1 MEAKKKRC
9 GSRLLAVGLLAGAML
24 QIPGIGAQGGEPI
37 KVACIGNS
45 ITNGGGVYASY
56 PDHLGPMLAEKYGE
70 NAYRVDNFGVGG
82 TTLSKLSN
90 NPYWEHE
97 ELQQALA
104 SEPDFVI
111 IKFGTNDSK
120 ASCWPQSKD
129 TYDDDL
135 TEMVHLFQALPS
147 APVVCVG
154 IPVWVCKDNYNI
166 SRATLEQEIM
176 PVIRRTAIE
185 LGVDTI
191 DFYSVLKDHPEYYHT
206 DGIHPTHP
214 GAELLAAK
222 VMEKLEEYPHPDP
235 SGVARPQ
242 ADALMLPTRV
252 QAGSSLDVDLGDGR
266 ICRLYDLQGALVL
279 EAVADKAGR
288 VNLHIPSSPGVYVL
302 QLVGGTAPAQCKLV
316 VE

>member
-1 MEAKKKRC
+1 MEAKTKKS

-24 QIPGIGAQGGEPI
+24 QAPGIGAQSSEPI

-70 NAYRVDNFGVGG
+70 GAYQVDNFGVGG
-82 TTLSKLSN
+82 TTLSKLGN

-97 ELQQALA
+97 ELQEALT
-104 SEPDFVI
+104 SEPDFVL

-120 ASCWPQSKD
+120 TSCWPQSKD
-129 TYDDDL
+129 TYADDL
-135 TEMVHLFQALPS
+135 KEMVLSFQSLPS
-147 APVVCVG
+147 KPVVLVG
-154 IPVWVCKDNYNI
+154 IPVWVCKESYNI

-176 PVIRRTAIE
+176 PVIRQTAVE

-191 DFYSVLKDHPEYYHT
+191 DFYSVLKDHSEYYHT

-235 SGVARPQ
+235 SGVERPQ
-242 ADALMLPTRV
+242 TDALVLSTRAQAGSNLHV
-252 QAGSSLDVDLGDGR
+252 QAGHNRL
-266 ICRLYDLQGALVL
+266 CRLYDLQGALVEEVSAGVEGFEL
-279 EAVADKAGR
+279 PVPAV
-288 VNLHIPSSPGVYVL
+288 SGVYVL
-302 QLVGGTAPAQCKLV
+302 QLLGDAPATCKLV